1 MQPFTLRELAMY
13 DGKNGAPAYFAFQG
27 YVYDAS
33 GSFLWRNG
41 RHQARHMAGT
51 DLTDALD
58 QAPHGTDLI
67 ERLPRIGILVQ
78 E

>member
-1 MQPFTLRELAMY
+1 MRRFTLQELARY
-13 DGKNGAPAYFAFQG
+13 DGKDGAPAYFAFQG

-41 RHQARHMAGT
+41 RHQARHVAGT
-51 DLTDALD
+51 DLTGTLD
-58 QAPHGTDLI
+58 QAPHNADLL
-67 ERLPRIGILVQ
+67 ERLPKIGILVQ